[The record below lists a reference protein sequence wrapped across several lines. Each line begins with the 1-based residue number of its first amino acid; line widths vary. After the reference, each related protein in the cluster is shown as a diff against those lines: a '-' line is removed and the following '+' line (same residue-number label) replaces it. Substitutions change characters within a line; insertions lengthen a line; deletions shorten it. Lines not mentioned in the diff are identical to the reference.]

1 MSKRRSAAAPSESRI
16 ERETTPRGERWRLVG
31 SFTVHDPEPPLP
43 PADAGGPPGG
53 RVTLDGS
60 GITRWDNVLI
70 VRLARLRRA
79 ASGGGGG
86 EVVLDG
92 FPPAVEG
99 LLGRLESDTGEQAE
113 TPPPR
118 DNLFVRIGGRA
129 LSAVEGFRGFLLFL
143 GETASSLGRLVRGK
157 AVFQRSDFIDLFWEN
172 SGRSIGIVFLI
183 SILTGLIM
191 AFVGAIQLSKF
202 GANIFVADLVAIAMF
217 REMGAMMTGII
228 LAGRT
233 GSAFAAQI
241 GSMKANDELNA
252 LRTMGISAFDFI
264 VLPRLATL
272 ALMMPVLAFL
282 ASLSGILGGMGVSV
296 GFMDLTAAEYLNRTS
311 GAITAGTFVVGIV
324 KSAVFGGIIALTGCY
339 KGMAAGSS
347 AEAVGRAATS
357 AVVTSIVLI
366 ILADALFAVLFNI
379 YGL

>member
-1 MSKRRSAAAPSESRI
+1 MKGKKNSATALPASRFEKESS
-16 ERETTPRGERWRLVG
+16 PRGDRWRLIG
-31 SFTVHDPEPPLP
+31 SFTVHDPEPPFP
-43 PADAGGPPGG
+43 EDPAAAPGG
-53 RVTLDGS
+53 KVILDGS

-70 VRLARLRRA
+70 VRLAKLREA
-79 ASGGGGG
+79 VGGKV
-86 EVVLDG
+86 ELQG
-92 FPPAVEG
+92 FPSAV
-99 LLGRLESDTGEQAE
+99 GRLLDRLDSDSDAMAAE
-113 TPPPR
+113 PPPR
-118 DNLFVRIGGRA
+118 ESLFVRIGDKT
-129 LSAVEGFRGFLLFL
+129 LSTVAGLRGFLLFL
-143 GETASSLGRLVRGK
+143 GEMATSLGRLVRGK
-157 AVFQRSDFIDLFWEN
+157 AVFQRADFIDLFWEN
-172 SGRSIGIVFLI
+172 SGRSVGIVFLI
-183 SILTGLIM
+183 SVLTGLIM

-252 LRTMGISAFDFI
+252 LQTMGISSFDFI

-282 ASLSGILGGMGVSV
+282 ASLAGIFGGMCVSV

-311 GAITAGTFVVGIV
+311 GAITTSTFIVGIL
-324 KSAVFGGIIALTGCY
+324 KSVVFGGIIALTGCH

-347 AEAVGRAATS
+347 AEAVGQAATS

-366 ILADALFAVLFNI
+366 IFADAVFAVLFNI